1 MNTSRLDLSEA
12 YKWWDVLRDGNQ
24 LTEIRLI
31 SNDGKTASGIFDDI
45 DVLIKAITPF
55 TTDWNIYYTI
65 NRLTND
71 VKGLP
76 QYNKII
82 VRPKQ
87 TCNDNTITARDYVCI
102 DLDSVR
108 LSGTNA
114 TEEQIAYTKKKANE
128 VYKYLVS
135 VGFNPCVVVFSG
147 NGVHLYLRCAMLNN
161 EKNTKLVK
169 RFLHALAMMF
179 TDEHTDIDTSV
190 FNPARIMRLP
200 SSYSCK
206 GNKLDETRPQR
217 LCKFVKIPQEIKV
230 NDIAYFEKV
239 AELYPEE
246 ESRPNASNNYSSER
260 FDLATFISKYNIN
273 IDKVQKV
280 AGGTKYLLKECPWN
294 SNHKSPDSMLFQRDD
309 GAVSFFCYHSSCQ
322 DKHWA
327 DFRKLYEPDYQ
338 KKIGYIP
345 SNRFKNAY
353 QKEFEPIKQTDE
365 KGEVWIKMSDI
376 KKPRLDVSDY
386 IPSGIEQIDKLII
399 GFKRKQ
405 VSLWSGYRGCG
416 KSSILNMLILNAAQQ
431 GYKTALWTGELD
443 GTEVKQ
449 WLYLQAAGKSYNKKS
464 QFTDFYYTPDNI
476 CDKIDPWI
484 DKYLFLFNNEYG
496 ENAKQLEYEIRKL
509 KKEQDI
515 DMVMLDSLMVLDY
528 DDFDGDRNDKQKN
541 LMRML
546 TKLAKEL
553 SIHIHLICHPN
564 KSGTFLRVNNI
575 SGSGHIPDYAQYIFI
590 CHRLGM
596 DFTNNSKE
604 FLSPKT
610 ISEIVDSGCTN
621 CIEIC
626 KCRDKGTAVD
636 KFIKL
641 YYEIESNRL
650 KNSIA
655 EHIIYGWVE
664 DATQTEFAEEKAETF
679 PAISYNDNTDFLT
692 QTDDVPF

>member
-1 MNTSRLDLSEA
+1 MNTERIDIVEA
-12 YKWWDVLRDGNQ
+12 YKWWDVLREGNQ

-31 SNDGKTASGIFDDI
+31 SNDGKTASGIFDNI
-45 DVLIKAITPF
+45 DNLINAIKPF
-55 TTDWNIYYTI
+55 ANDWNIYYTM
-65 NRLTND
+65 NRLPDD

-114 TEEQIAYTKKKANE
+114 TEEQIAYTKQKAND
-128 VYKYLVS
+128 VYKYLIS

-147 NGVHLYLRCAMLNN
+147 NGVHIYIRCAMLNN

-206 GNKLDETRPQR
+206 GNRLDETRPQR

-246 ESRPNASNNYSSER
+246 ETRPSASNNYSSER

-338 KKIGYIP
+338 NKTGYIP

-353 QKEFEPIKQTDE
+353 QREFEPIKKTDE

-376 KKPRLDVSDY
+376 KKPRLDVADY

-443 GTEVKQ
+443 ASEVKQ

-476 CDKIDPWI
+476 CDKIDSWI

-496 ENAKQLEYEIRKL
+496 ENAKQLEHEIRKL
-509 KKEQDI
+509 KKEHDI

-528 DDFDGDRNDKQKN
+528 DDFEGDRNEKQKN
-541 LMRML
+541 FMRML

-590 CHRLGM
+590 CHRLGV

-655 EHIIYGWVE
+655 EHIVYGWQDDEPVQQYTE
-664 DATQTEFAEEKAETF
+664 YEPQQLTTQF
-679 PAISYNDNTDFLT
+679 PINTDFL
-692 QTDDVPF
+692 QQFNDAPF

>member
-1 MNTSRLDLSEA
+1 MNRLDITEA

-45 DVLIKAITPF
+45 DTLIKSITPF
-55 TTDWNIYYTI
+55 TNDWNIYYTM
-65 NRLTND
+65 NRLPDD

-87 TCNDNTITARDYVCI
+87 TCNDNTITVRDYICV

-114 TEEQIAYTKKKANE
+114 TDEQVEHTKKTANAL
-128 VYKYLVS
+128 YKYLIN
-135 VGFNPCVVVFSG
+135 VGFNPPVVVFSG
-147 NGVHLYLRCAMLNN
+147 NGVHIYLRCAMLNN
-161 EKNTKLVK
+161 EKNTKIVK
-169 RFLHALAMMF
+169 RFLQALSMMF
-179 TDEHTDIDTSV
+179 TDEHTDVDTAV

-206 GNKLDETRPQR
+206 GNRLDETRPQR
-217 LCKFVKIPQEIKV
+217 LCRFVKIPQEIKV

-246 ESRPNASNNYSSER
+246 ETRPSASNNYSSDK
-260 FDLATFISKYNIN
+260 FDLESFIAKYNIE

-280 AGGTKYLLKECPWN
+280 AGGTKYLLKACPWN
-294 SNHKSPDSMLFQRDD
+294 PDHRSPDSMLFQRDN

-322 DKHWA
+322 DKHWS

-338 KKIGYIP
+338 NKKDYIP
-345 SNRFKNAY
+345 SARFKYAQ
-353 QKEFEPIKQTDE
+353 QKVFEPIKKTDD
-365 KGEVWIKMSDI
+365 KGEVWVKMSDI
-376 KKPRLDVSDY
+376 KKPSLDVSDY

-416 KSSILNMLILNAAQQ
+416 KSSLLNMLILNAAQN

-443 GTEVKQ
+443 GSEVKQ

-464 QFTDFYYTPDNI
+464 QFTDFYYTPDNV

-496 ENAKQLEYEIRKL
+496 ENYKQLEHEIRKL
-509 KKEQDI
+509 KHEQDI
-515 DMVMLDSLMVLDY
+515 DVVMLDSLMVLDY
-528 DDFDGDRNDKQKN
+528 DDLDGDRNEKQKN
-541 LMRML
+541 LMRMI

-553 SIHIHLICHPN
+553 NIHIHMVCHPN

-590 CHRLGM
+590 CHRLGL
-596 DFTNNSKE
+596 DFTKNAQD
-604 FLSPKT
+604 FLSPMT
-610 ISEIVDSGCTN
+610 ISEIMDSRCSN

-626 KCRDKGTAVD
+626 KCRDKGSAVD

-641 YYEIESNRL
+641 HFEMESNRL

-655 EHIIYGWVE
+655 EHIVYNWEE
-664 DATQTEFAEEKAETF
+664 DATQPTFYEEQSVKSQVIDPYPFGGVIE
-679 PAISYNDNTDFLT
+679 N
-692 QTDDVPF
+692 VPF

>member
-1 MNTSRLDLSEA
+1 MNRLDIAEA
-12 YKWWDVLRDGNQ
+12 YKWWDILRDGNQ

-31 SNDGKTASGIFDDI
+31 SNDGKTASGIFDNI
-45 DVLIKAITPF
+45 ETLINAITPF
-55 TTDWNIYYTI
+55 TNDWNIYYTM
-65 NRLTND
+65 NRLPDD

-114 TEEQIAYTKKKANE
+114 TEEQVAYTKQKANE

-135 VGFNPCVVVFSG
+135 VGFNPCIVVFSG

-161 EKNTKLVK
+161 EKNTMLVK

-206 GNKLDETRPQR
+206 GNRLDETRPQR

-246 ESRPNASNNYSSER
+246 ETRPNARNNYSSER
-260 FDLATFISKYNIN
+260 FDLAAFISKYNIS

-338 KKIGYIP
+338 NKTGYIP

-353 QKEFEPIKQTDE
+353 QREFEPIKQTDE
-365 KGEVWIKMSDI
+365 KGEVWIKMSNI
-376 KKPRLDVSDY
+376 KKPRLDVADY

-449 WLYLQAAGKSYNKKS
+449 WLYLQAAGKTYNKKS

-509 KKEQDI
+509 KEEQDI

-528 DDFDGDRNDKQKN
+528 DDFDGDRNEKQKN
-541 LMRML
+541 FMRML

-655 EHIIYGWVE
+655 EHIAYNWQDE
-664 DATQTEFAEEKAETF
+664 PTQ
-679 PAISYNDNTDFLT
+679 ISTDFEQPYYSIIKNNDDFLT
-692 QTDDVPF
+692 QGNEAPF

>member
-1 MNTSRLDLSEA
+1 MNRLDIAEA
-12 YKWWDVLRDGNQ
+12 YKWWDILRDGNQ

-31 SNDGKTASGIFDDI
+31 SNDGKTASGIFDNI
-45 DVLIKAITPF
+45 ETLINAITPF
-55 TTDWNIYYTI
+55 TNDWNIYYTM
-65 NRLTND
+65 NRLPDD

-114 TEEQIAYTKKKANE
+114 TEEQVAYTKQKANE

-135 VGFNPCVVVFSG
+135 VGFNPCIVVFSG

-206 GNKLDETRPQR
+206 GNRLDETRPQR

-246 ESRPNASNNYSSER
+246 ETRPNARNNYSSER
-260 FDLATFISKYNIN
+260 FDLAAFISKYNIS

-338 KKIGYIP
+338 NKTGYIP

-353 QKEFEPIKQTDE
+353 QREFEPIKQTDE
-365 KGEVWIKMSDI
+365 KGEVWIKMSNI
-376 KKPRLDVSDY
+376 KKPRLDVADY

-449 WLYLQAAGKSYNKKS
+449 WLYLQAAGKTYNKKS

-509 KKEQDI
+509 KEEQDI

-528 DDFDGDRNDKQKN
+528 DDFDGDRNEKQKN
-541 LMRML
+541 FMRML

-655 EHIIYGWVE
+655 EHIAYNWQDE
-664 DATQTEFAEEKAETF
+664 PTQ
-679 PAISYNDNTDFLT
+679 ISTDFEHPYYSIIKNNDDFLT
-692 QTDDVPF
+692 QGNEAPF

>member
-1 MNTSRLDLSEA
+1 MNRLDIAEA
-12 YKWWDVLRDGNQ
+12 YKWWDILRDGNQ

-31 SNDGKTASGIFDDI
+31 SNDGKTASGIFDNI
-45 DVLIKAITPF
+45 ETLINAITPF
-55 TTDWNIYYTI
+55 TNDWNIYYTM
-65 NRLTND
+65 NRLPDD

-114 TEEQIAYTKKKANE
+114 TEEQVAYTKQKANE

-135 VGFNPCVVVFSG
+135 VGFNPCIVVFSG

-206 GNKLDETRPQR
+206 GNRLDETRPQR

-246 ESRPNASNNYSSER
+246 ETRPNARNNYSSER
-260 FDLATFISKYNIN
+260 FDLAAFISKYNIS

-280 AGGTKYLLKECPWN
+280 AGGTKYILKECPWN

-338 KKIGYIP
+338 NKTGYIP

-353 QKEFEPIKQTDE
+353 QREFEPIKQTDE
-365 KGEVWIKMSDI
+365 KGEVWIKMSNI
-376 KKPRLDVSDY
+376 KKPRLDVADY

-449 WLYLQAAGKSYNKKS
+449 WLYLQAAGKTYNKKS

-509 KKEQDI
+509 KEEQDI

-528 DDFDGDRNDKQKN
+528 DDFDGDRNEKQKN
-541 LMRML
+541 FMRML

-655 EHIIYGWVE
+655 EHIAYNWQDE
-664 DATQTEFAEEKAETF
+664 PTQ
-679 PAISYNDNTDFLT
+679 ISTDFEHPYYSIIKNNDDFLT
-692 QTDDVPF
+692 QGNEAPF